1 MSATLRT
8 AGLFA
13 LLTGIFV
20 LFGWIIGTVFFGDWL
35 SSVVVF
41 LLLAAAMNAASYFFA
56 DRIVLWSYRA
66 KPVTEAEAP
75 ALYRIVRKV
84 AALKQ
89 VPMPRLYIVPTP
101 TPNAFA
107 TGRSP
112 KHAVVA
118 VTEGAFRVL
127 DERELEGVIAH
138 EMSHVK
144 DRDILVMSVAATIAG
159 ALSYL
164 ANMAFFSSLF
174 GGQRSSRDNSGLMT
188 IVAILSMVLVP
199 FAVLMIQLAISR
211 SREYKADYEGAKSL
225 GDAGPLADALE
236 QLEYRNRQ
244 NPMRM
249 GSPSSAS
256 LWIVNPFPG
265 RHWLSNAMS
274 THPPIDQRIQKLRL
288 LAKGRDTY

>member
-1 MSATLRT
+1 MGATLRT
-8 AGLFA
+8 AGLFI

-20 LFGWIIGTVFFGDWL
+20 LFGWVIGTVFFGDWL
-35 SSVVVF
+35 TSVILF
-41 LLLAAAMNAASYFFA
+41 LGLAAAMNLVSYFFA
-56 DRIVLWSYRA
+56 DKLVLWSYHA
-66 KPVTEAEAP
+66 KPVTEQQAP

-84 AALKQ
+84 ADLKK

-107 TGRSP
+107 TGRNP
-112 KHAVVA
+112 KHSVVA

-164 ANMAFFSSLF
+164 ANMAFFSSIF
-174 GGQRSSRDNSGLMT
+174 GGQRNNRDNSGLLT
-188 IVAILSMVLVP
+188 IVAILSMILVP

-225 GDAGPLADALE
+225 GDPGPLADALE

-244 NPMRM
+244 NPMKF

-256 LWIVNPFPG
+256 LWIVNPFHDK
-265 RHWLSNAMS
+265 HWLSNGMS
-274 THPPIDQRIQKLRL
+274 THPPIDERVKKLRL
-288 LAKGRDTY
+288 LAKGKDTY